1 MLTKEDYITLQQWE
15 YNLRL
20 AKTRVLRNPNRE
32 AIETMREI
40 YKRAT
45 GQERRQPPRCASC
58 ILAFLTEVAE
68 LYFNYQLEVETQ
80 PKKQTKTRKKA

>member
-1 MLTKEDYITLQQWE
+1 MWE
-15 YNLRL
+15 NHLHL
-20 AKTRVLRNPNRE
+20 AARARVLRNPGRE
-32 AIETMREI
+32 AVEEMREI

-68 LYFNYQLEVETQ
+68 LYFDFQPKVESQ
-80 PKKQTKTRKKA
+80 PKKRTKTRKTA